1 MKNTPSN
8 KFKKIFNKKKVLITG
23 NTGFKGSWLSLW
35 MHYLGAYV
43 TGVSKDIPTK
53 PSHFETTGL
62 QKKIVT
68 KKIDIKDSFLL
79 KKQIRKIQPD
89 FIFHLAAQAIV
100 RKSYLNTKDT
110 WDSNLNGT
118 INILEALKDLKKET
132 VVILI
137 TSDKV
142 YKNLE
147 IKRGYKEN
155 DLLGGIDPYGASKSA
170 TEIAIKSYIK
180 SFFSHKKNKIL
191 ICTARA
197 GNVIG
202 GGDWSENRL
211 IPDCI
216 RSWEKYKKVL
226 IRNPNSTRPWQHVLD
241 VLNGY
246 ITLAAKLK
254 KNKKL
259 HGEEFNFGPK
269 NRNYKVKNILNTIK
283 KFWPSISWKVSS
295 NKNFF
300 ENTLLSLNSNK
311 AKIILNWSIK
321 LSLIES
327 IKLTI
332 EWYKFYLSNKK
343 NKTQLLE
350 NSINQIKFYEKL
362 IRTK

>member
-180 SFFSHKKNKIL
+180 SFFSNKKNKIL

-321 LSLIES
+321 LTFIES

-343 NKTQLLE
+343 NKNQLLE